1 MLLAA
6 VLLVDLRLAPGAL
19 HDDAFISL
27 RYARNLAEGQ
37 GLVFNPGERV
47 EGYTNFLWTVALAI
61 PHVLHADAVTWAQA
75 MAIMAGVGCVAAVFF
90 LAWGGRGER
99 ERTGFAAVAAALLL
113 AVQPFLVAESVGGLE
128 TTAFVLLVVLALGR
142 SPAGR
147 ESGARTF
154 ALLGLAT
161 LVRPEGALAFACVLA
176 LQMLDRDRRA
186 SAGRSILAYA
196 ACVVPLLLFRF
207 AYYHDWVPNTFH
219 AKVAFGPAQLA
230 RGAQYAWDFGGR
242 ALLPA
247 LPFAVWAVWHGRKWE
262 KRAGLIALAHTLWVI
277 GVGGDFAP
285 TGRFL
290 LLPAGLVAA
299 LAACGIARLL
309 PRRPAAAWLAL
320 AVVAAWPV
328 YDEVHVLQRR
338 RWPESYRTDLAARQ
352 IFGRWLAATQPPG
365 VTIAVGS
372 IGVIGY
378 ESGRRLLDTFG
389 LTDAEIGRM
398 KVDWMGHASAGHEKG
413 DAASV
418 LRRAPDL
425 IVFDRAFLA
434 PRELGLEEFLA
445 QARSPTERM
454 LVEEPRFFEQY
465 GLKTVATP
473 AGVVH
478 VLERI
483 R

>member
-1 MLLAA
+1 MLAVLLAA

-27 RYARNLAEGQ
+27 RYARNLAQGQ

-61 PHVLHADAVTWAQA
+61 PHVLHANAVTWAQA
-75 MAIMAGVGCVAAVFF
+75 MAILAGLGCVAAAFF
-90 LAWGGRGER
+90 LVWGARARRAG
-99 ERTGFAAVAAALLL
+99 TGFAAVAAAVLV

-142 SPAGR
+142 RTPW
-147 ESGARTF
+147 GAF

-186 SAGRSILAYA
+186 SVGRSVLAYA
-196 ACVVPLLLFRF
+196 TCVVPLLLFRL

-247 LPFAVWAVWHGRKWE
+247 LPFAAWAVWRGGRWE
-262 KRAGLIALAHTLWVI
+262 KRAGLLASAHTLWVI
-277 GVGGDFAP
+277 AVGGDFAP

-290 LLPAGLVAA
+290 LLPGVLVGA
-299 LAACGIARLL
+299 LAACGLARLQ
-309 PRRPAAAWLAL
+309 RARPTVALLAL
-320 AVVAAWPV
+320 AVLAAWPV
-328 YDEVHVLQRR
+328 YDEARVLERR
-338 RWPESYRTDLAARQ
+338 RWPASYRTDLAARQ
-352 IFGRWLAATQPPG
+352 FFGRWLAATQPPG

-413 DAASV
+413 DATSV

-434 PRELGLEEFLA
+434 PRELGLEEFLS

-454 LVEEPRFFEQY
+454 LVEDPRFFEQY